1 MKIDGIG
8 TGMGID
14 INKLD
19 LPLDEMGGMGQ
30 SAGASGADS
39 DFAAPD
45 IDMEG
50 LIKDAVNAVNQP
62 QQELTGKI
70 GSFLQ
75 GKEELHNVMIAAE
88 QAKFAINFTTK
99 VRDKIIDA
107 YQTIMRM
114 QV

>member
-8 TGMGID
+8 SGMGLD

-19 LPLDEMGGMGQ
+19 LPLDQMVGTGQ
-30 SAGASGADS
+30 SAGADS

-70 GSFLQ
+70 SNFLQ